1 MAALTATTMQGAGQR
16 TMTPNTL
23 TSSDTFPF
31 TQGTGQLL
39 IFYNSTGSTI
49 TPQIKGDGVSGNYI
63 APDMGTSYSLSSGL
77 NTVAVTAGNWWIVN
91 LDDCRQYLAP
101 TNTITLGSGLTAFFL
116 SN

>member
-16 TMTPNTL
+16 TMVPNTL

-39 IFYNSTGSTI
+39 ILYNSTGATI
-49 TPQIKGDGVSGNYI
+49 TPQIKGDNVSGNYI

-91 LDDCRQYLAP
+91 LDDCRHYLSP
-101 TNTITLGSGLTAFFL
+101 TNTITLGTGLTAYFL